1 MRQHAV
7 GVAIVVLQGLEDAE
21 VLASAAGE
29 LRSLALPERVVVD
42 LSEVTLVDPDV
53 VKVLASTLLGMSEQ
67 GRQLFLVCRRLSGR
81 HLLREWAGDTIQVF
95 RNTVDALRT
104 LVLQEDRRSEQPATP
119 GREAWRA
126 ARFKRRVT
134 TALRA

>member
-7 GVAIVVLQGLEDAE
+7 GVAIVVLRGLEDAE

-53 VKVLASTLLGMSEQ
+53 VKV
-67 GRQLFLVCRRLSGR
+67 RQ
-81 HLLREWAGDTIQVF
+81 HPAGH
-95 RNTVDALRT
+95 
-104 LVLQEDRRSEQPATP
+104 E
-119 GREAWRA
+119 
-126 ARFKRRVT
+126 
-134 TALRA
+134 